1 MNRILAS
8 LLLLGSLQAMPARAH
23 QVESA
28 LRYVD
33 GDLELSSN
41 FSNGEP
47 TQGAMVR
54 LIKADGTPG
63 QALGRI
69 DDDGKLNLDL
79 RDFENGVVDLQI
91 DGGPGHRDYLTLPVE
106 DGRVQLDEVVQVP
119 MLLVL
124 VGSLVSVKR
133 RRDEGP
139 PWHPAPAAMHWNG
152 WWIASAEQQIQNVG
166 MNTFSGW
173 PKN

>member
-8 LLLLGSLQAMPARAH
+8 LLLLGSLQAMPAKAH

-28 LRYVD
+28 LRYLD

-54 LIKADGTPG
+54 LIKEDGSPG
-63 QALGRI
+63 QTLGQT
-69 DDDGKLNLDL
+69 DADGKLNLDL
-79 RDFENGVVDLQI
+79 SRFDNGIVDLQI

-119 MLLVL
+119 ILLVL
-124 VGSLVSVKR
+124 VGSLVSVQR
-133 RRDEGP
+133 RRD
-139 PWHPAPAAMHWNG
+139 
-152 WWIASAEQQIQNVG
+152 
-166 MNTFSGW
+166 
-173 PKN
+173 

>member
-124 VGSLVSVKR
+124 VGSLVSVKH
-133 RRDEGP
+133 RRDE
-139 PWHPAPAAMHWNG
+139 
-152 WWIASAEQQIQNVG
+152 
-166 MNTFSGW
+166 
-173 PKN
+173 

>member
-28 LRYVD
+28 LHYLD

-63 QALGRI
+63 QALGRT

-79 RDFENGVVDLQI
+79 RDFEKGVVDLQI

-133 RRDEGP
+133 RRDE
-139 PWHPAPAAMHWNG
+139 
-152 WWIASAEQQIQNVG
+152 
-166 MNTFSGW
+166 
-173 PKN
+173 